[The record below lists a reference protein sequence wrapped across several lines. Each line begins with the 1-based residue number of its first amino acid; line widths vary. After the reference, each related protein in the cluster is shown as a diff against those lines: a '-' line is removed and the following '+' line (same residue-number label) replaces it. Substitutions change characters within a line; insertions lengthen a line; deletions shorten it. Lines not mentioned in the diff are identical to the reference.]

1 MEAGDCRTEVG
12 GQDSGISIP
21 KSAIRIP
28 QSPHTGRPSQK
39 ARRLLIVKQSAA
51 RAMVQL
57 DGSRSDRPNESVSRV
72 VEKVIVRIP
81 EYACKS
87 RNLLYN
93 LSTYEMNISDLEINT
108 EFSFHLQLSC
118 V

>member
-1 MEAGDCRTEVG
+1 MQESFGNFREVPCLVPAHG
-12 GQDSGISIP
+12 NL
-21 KSAIRIP
+21 
-28 QSPHTGRPSQK
+28 PSQK
-39 ARRLLIVKQSAA
+39 ARRLLIVKPSAA
-51 RAMVQL
+51 RARVQL

-81 EYACKS
+81 EYACNS

-118 V
+118 A